1 MSKIIRITESK
12 LIDIIQKIMLNQSI
26 ISEVEEVDDF
36 DKDFPEYNYSSIK
49 VLPSRRNPN
58 EIGTVFFNGKTFGRS
73 EYHDPEYNTI
83 VKFNGP
89 LGEFKFDSGI
99 VRYNGN
105 SPYVFGN
112 DLNHSDYYKLLPLMA
127 PTKTQ
132 VSLDNIIS
140 SSDNITSSSDNITS
154 SSDKV
159 RSDNKLTI
167 DQYKTQVQNTLKEK
181 LSSWITNKSGLHLSK
196 IIDDILKDSK
206 TKISDDV
213 IEDNIK
219 IAKLLFDNKKIKEN
233 SYEKFISD
241 IKSKELIYDE
251 NGNWLPI
258 NKLNANYS
266 EVSKLLTD
274 LLFDSYLNNKDQ
286 LSKEILIKL
295 IYDKNDL
302 EIKSILLKNKEH
314 LIKLLNSYRGTPDI
328 IKELDKYTSDI
339 ITLSNIGEETEN
351 NVVTFLEQKGWEM
364 VYQGGNG
371 DFIDMLFSVDLI
383 FRNDTGLWTFQVKSS
398 KKGGEKFIQDVNYN
412 SYKYGAVDYLIY
424 PVNGKFKIYNLR
436 KKEYE

>member
-1 MSKIIRITESK
+1 
-12 LIDIIQKIMLNQSI
+12 MLNQSI

-89 LGEFKFDSGI
+89 LGEFKFDSKI

-112 DLNHSDYYKLLPLMA
+112 DLNHPDYNKLLPLMA

-140 SSDNITSSSDNITS
+140 SSDNITSSLDKVISDNE
-154 SSDKV
+154 
-159 RSDNKLTI
+159 LTI
-167 DQYKTQVQNTLKEK
+167 EKKPQVQDTLKG
-181 LSSWITNKSGLHLSK
+181 LGSWITNKSGLHLSK
-196 IIDDILKDSK
+196 TIDDILDPKKSELSESEIKDNINGAQILLVNG
-206 TKISDDV
+206 KISQ
-213 IEDNIK
+213 K
-219 IAKLLFDNKKIKEN
+219 
-233 SYEKFISD
+233 SYNYFVEHISD
-241 IKSKELIYDE
+241 KKLVYDE

-286 LSKEILIKL
+286 LSKEILFKL
-295 IYDKNDL
+295 IYDENIW
-302 EIKSILLKNKEH
+302 EIKNILLKNEEH
-314 LIKLLNSYRGTPDI
+314 LIKLLNSYKGADDLI
-328 IKELDKYTSDI
+328 NKLSVKYTEAI
-339 ITLSNIGEETEN
+339 KILSKIGEKTEN
-351 NVVTFLEQKGWEM
+351 NVVVFLEKKGWEK

-398 KKGGEKFIQDVNYN
+398 KKSGEKFIQDVNYN

-424 PVNGKFKIYNLR
+424 PIYPMNDKFKIYNLR

>member
-1 MSKIIRITESK
+1 
-12 LIDIIQKIMLNQSI
+12 MLNQSI

-73 EYHDPEYNTI
+73 EYHDPEYNII

-89 LGEFKFDSGI
+89 LGEFEFDSEI
-99 VRYNGN
+99 VNYNGY

-167 DQYKTQVQNTLKEK
+167 DQYKTQVQDTLKG
-181 LSSWITNKSGLHLSK
+181 LGSWITNETGLHLSK
-196 IIDDILKDSK
+196 TIDAILDPKKSEL
-206 TKISDDV
+206 SESE
-213 IEDNIK
+213 IENNINGAQ
-219 IAKLLFDNKKIKEN
+219 ILLDNKKISQN
-233 SYEKFISD
+233 SYNFFVKHISD
-241 IKSKELIYDE
+241 KKLVYDE
-251 NGNWLPI
+251 SGNWLPI

-286 LSKEILIKL
+286 LSKKLSKEILFKL
-295 IYDKNDL
+295 IYEKNIR
-302 EIKSILLKNKEH
+302 EIEHILLKNKGH
-314 LIKLLNSYRGTPDI
+314 LIELLNSYEGADDLI
-328 IKELDKYTSDI
+328 NKLSVKYTSDI
-339 ITLSNIGEETEN
+339 ITLSNIGEKTEN
-351 NVVTFLEQKGWEM
+351 KAVAFLEKKRWEK

-383 FRNDTGLWTFQVKSS
+383 FSNDTGLWTFQVKSS
-398 KKGGEKFIQDVNYN
+398 KKGGEKFIQDVKKNRK
-412 SYKYGAVDYLIY
+412 KYGAVDYLIY
-424 PVNGKFKIYNLR
+424 PIYPMNDKFKIYNLR
-436 KKEYE
+436 TGEYE